1 MNILKAVSIIFF
13 VIAIGLAFKLYK
25 SIEGPILERKRV
37 KAEETAKI
45 SKLKILREVEKAYLG
60 VNGKYCGNWDT
71 LVNFVKYDT
80 IYNIERSEEIIL
92 RQYGGDSVIVR
103 VDTVGSISVFDKLF
117 PKEEYPNLNPD
128 RLPYIPG
135 TENKFIIFSDKIE
148 KNNLLV
154 DVFEIKDKS
163 PISHMSELR
172 SKGEPLRVG
181 SRVEVTTT
189 GNWE

>member
-1 MNILKAVSIIFF
+1 M
-13 VIAIGLAFKLYK
+13 
-25 SIEGPILERKRV
+25 
-37 KAEETAKI
+37 
-45 SKLKILREVEKAYLG
+45 EKAYLG

-92 RQYGGDSVIVR
+92 RQYGGDSVIVH

-117 PKEEYPNLNPD
+117 PKEEFPDLNPD
-128 RLPYIPG
+128 RLPFIPG